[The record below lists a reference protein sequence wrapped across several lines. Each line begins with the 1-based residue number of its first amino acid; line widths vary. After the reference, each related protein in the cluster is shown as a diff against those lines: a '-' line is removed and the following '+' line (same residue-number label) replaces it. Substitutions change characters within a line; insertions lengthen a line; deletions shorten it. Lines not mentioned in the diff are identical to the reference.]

1 MTTFAEM
8 ASDREQPDWPSALY
22 DLTQAVAAALHPSD
36 IFDAALTAI
45 DRSLGVDRAS
55 VLLFDAAGVMRFRA
69 WRNLSDAYRHA
80 VDGHS
85 PWTPNTTDASP
96 VLVEDVRRDPSL
108 EGLLPVFAQEDIRA
122 LAFIPLGIGQRLLG
136 KFMLYY
142 AEPHAFTD
150 HEVLTAR
157 TIAAHVAFAI
167 DQQEHRESE
176 RRFRSLADT
185 LPALVVTT
193 STEGEIV
200 QIDQSYHEYTGL
212 TLEQARDWEH
222 HQVIHPDDV
231 DQAMGVWNAALSS
244 GEPLQNEMR
253 LRRHDGVYRWHLM
266 QAKPVLGPEGI
277 IEKWVT
283 VSVDIE
289 ERKRAEARD
298 RYLAAT
304 TAKLVSSLEHQDL
317 LGEIARLAV
326 PALAD
331 VCAIGL
337 FDEANATVRVE
348 TAMTDE
354 RQRQNIDRVHLRT
367 WLPAPAAHEV
377 VGDRI
382 MRGEAV
388 FAPDAGEDWVRSC
401 APNAEQVAAA
411 LALRIRSL
419 ACLPLMARGS
429 PFGIVTFAVSGTTYS
444 EADFRVFTEVASRL
458 SIALENRELYK
469 SLKETAEEL
478 ERANAA
484 KDEFLGLISHELKT
498 PLTTIR
504 GNASVLVSRR
514 HELED
519 AAREVALRDIVSE
532 SDRLHRIVENLL
544 FLARAEQGQLPEAEP
559 IILRYIVA
567 KTVARHRET
576 HPGRVFEVHEKGDPK
591 PVVFHE
597 GYLEQV
603 LENLISNAEKYSPRD
618 RPIVIEIERSSDEV
632 TIKVL
637 DEGIGISNDTKRI
650 FEPFYRSESAVIRA
664 EGLGIGLTV
673 CKRLVEAQGGRMWA
687 QPRAGGGS
695 EFGFALPISPEFE
708 Q

>member
-1 MTTFAEM
+1 
-8 ASDREQPDWPSALY
+8 
-22 DLTQAVAAALHPSD
+22 
-36 IFDAALTAI
+36 
-45 DRSLGVDRAS
+45 
-55 VLLFDAAGVMRFRA
+55 
-69 WRNLSDAYRHA
+69 
-80 VDGHS
+80 
-85 PWTPNTTDASP
+85 
-96 VLVEDVRRDPSL
+96 
-108 EGLLPVFAQEDIRA
+108 
-122 LAFIPLGIGQRLLG
+122 
-136 KFMLYY
+136 
-142 AEPHAFTD
+142 
-150 HEVLTAR
+150 
-157 TIAAHVAFAI
+157 
-167 DQQEHRESE
+167 
-176 RRFRSLADT
+176 
-185 LPALVVTT
+185 
-193 STEGEIV
+193 
-200 QIDQSYHEYTGL
+200 
-212 TLEQARDWEH
+212 
-222 HQVIHPDDV
+222 
-231 DQAMGVWNAALSS
+231 
-244 GEPLQNEMR
+244 
-253 LRRHDGVYRWHLM
+253 M

-289 ERKRAEARD
+289 DRKRAEARD

-317 LGEIARLAV
+317 LGEVARLAV

-337 FDEANATVRVE
+337 FDEANATIRVE

-354 RQRQNIDRVHLRT
+354 RQRENIERIHLRT
-367 WLPAPAAHEV
+367 WLPAPSAHDV

-382 MRGEAV
+382 MRGEPV
-388 FAPDAGEDWVRSC
+388 FTPDAGEDWVRSC
-401 APNAEQVAAA
+401 APSDDQVDAA
-411 LALRIRSL
+411 LALGIRSL

-429 PFGIVTFAVSGTTYS
+429 PFGIVTFAVGSSGRTYG
-444 EADFRVFTEVASRL
+444 EADFRIFAEVASRL
-458 SIALENRELYK
+458 SITLENRGLYK

-498 PLTTIR
+498 PLTTMH
-504 GNASVLVSRR
+504 GNASVLASRK

-519 AAREVALRDIVSE
+519 AARDIALRDIVSE

-559 IILRYIVA
+559 IILKHIVA

-576 HPGRVFEVHEKGDPK
+576 HPGRVFEVREQGEPK

-637 DEGIGISNDTKRI
+637 DEGIGISSDTDRI

-695 EFGFALPISPEFE
+695 EFGFALPISSEFE